1 MGAIGHVVGT
11 GGELYI
17 AGILSTATTP
27 LSGPIRAQSLESAGV
42 HMTVYTFDM
51 GDFYIDEDG
60 VSAFTDDNGETVI
73 IADELVEVAGPRVFT
88 VHFV

>member
-1 MGAIGHVVGT
+1 
-11 GGELYI
+11 
-17 AGILSTATTP
+17 
-27 LSGPIRAQSLESAGV
+27 
-42 HMTVYTFDM
+42 MTIYTFDM

-73 IADELVEVAGPRVFT
+73 IADALAEEPEGPRVFT